1 MFRLLL
7 KGGKRLKIKLGSI
20 LLILSLFLTACN
32 IGVDPKEHLGE
43 IYSVALDSIMEKD
56 EALSSDMKFI
66 AIDMSNFDDGLSEKD
81 KKDIIIF
88 FKDKYKVDV
97 MDATFEE
104 LKEKGFYDPDKMSLT
119 GVLLRIEKVDFKWN
133 HNVFFEGSKYRSGLG
148 AIGIEGTVHY
158 KDGTWQ
164 LKESKETW
172 IS

>member
-1 MFRLLL
+1 M
-7 KGGKRLKIKLGSI
+7 KIKFGSI

-56 EALSSDMKFI
+56 EALSSEMKFI
-66 AIDMSNFDDGLSEKD
+66 AIDMSNFDDGLSAKD
-81 KKDIIIF
+81 KEAIITF

-97 MDATFEE
+97 MEATFDE
-104 LKEKGFYDPDKMSLT
+104 LKEKGFYDPEKMSLT
-119 GVLLRIEKVDFKWN
+119 GVLLRIEKMDFKWN
-133 HNVFFEGSKYRSGLG
+133 HNVFFEGSKFRSGLG
-148 AIGIEGTVHY
+148 AIGVEGTVHY

-164 LKESKETW
+164 MKESKETW

>member
-1 MFRLLL
+1 M
-7 KGGKRLKIKLGSI
+7 KIKLGSI

-43 IYSVALDSIMEKD
+43 VYSVALDSIMERD
-56 EALSSDMKFI
+56 EALSSEMKFI
-66 AIDMSNFDDGLSEKD
+66 AIDMSNFDDGLSAKD
-81 KKDIIIF
+81 KKEIITF
-88 FKDKYKVDV
+88 FKDKYNVNV

-104 LKEKGFYDPDKMSLT
+104 LKAKGFYDPERMALD
-119 GVLLRIEKVDFKWN
+119 GVHLRIEKIDFKWN

-148 AIGIEGTVHY
+148 AIGVEGTVHY

-164 LKESKETW
+164 MKESEETW

>member
-1 MFRLLL
+1 M
-7 KGGKRLKIKLGSI
+7 KIKFGSI

-56 EALSSDMKFI
+56 EALSSEMKFI
-66 AIDMSNFDDGLSEKD
+66 AIDMSNFDDGLSAKD
-81 KKDIIIF
+81 KEDIITF

-97 MDATFEE
+97 MDATFDE
-104 LKEKGFYDPDKMSLT
+104 LKEKGFYDPEKMSLT
-119 GVLLRIEKVDFKWN
+119 GVLLRIEKMDFKWN

-148 AIGIEGTVHY
+148 AIGVEGTVHY
-158 KDGTWQ
+158 KEGTWQ
-164 LKESKETW
+164 MKESKETW

>member
-1 MFRLLL
+1 MFRLFI
-7 KGGKRLKIKLGSI
+7 KGGKKLKIKFGSI

-56 EALSSDMKFI
+56 EALSSEMKFI
-66 AIDMSNFDDGLSEKD
+66 AIDMSNFDDGLSAKD
-81 KKDIIIF
+81 KEDIITF

-97 MDATFEE
+97 MDATFDE
-104 LKEKGFYDPDKMSLT
+104 LKEKGFYDPEKMSLT
-119 GVLLRIEKVDFKWN
+119 GVLLRMEKMDFKWN

-148 AIGIEGTVHY
+148 AIGVEGTVHY
-158 KDGTWQ
+158 KDGNWQ
-164 LKESKETW
+164 IKESKETW

>member
-1 MFRLLL
+1 M
-7 KGGKRLKIKLGSI
+7 KIKFGSI

-56 EALSSDMKFI
+56 EALSSEMKFI
-66 AIDMSNFDDGLSEKD
+66 AIDMSNFDDGLSAKD
-81 KKDIIIF
+81 KQDIITF
-88 FKDKYKVDV
+88 FKDKYKMDV
-97 MDATFEE
+97 MVATFDE
-104 LKEKGFYDPDKMSLT
+104 LKEKGFYDPENMSLT

-148 AIGIEGTVHY
+148 AIGVEGTVHY

-164 LKESKETW
+164 IKESKETW